1 MVYSSFD
8 EALYVLNLATGGAT
22 PLATSPGEDT
32 DPDWQPIPVGYP
44 RPRSASPLYLSLVPY
59 SQPCTTPNREHGPPL
74 AHPSCAP
81 PAPGSNNLTV
91 GVGDGHPALSRSTGF
106 VRFKALVGDPGG
118 VDDSDVRLR
127 LHLTNVMWASDL
139 SEYAGELLVRYDLRI
154 TDRFNTPDPAGSGPG
169 TVINLTSSFKT
180 QCTPTAAELE
190 KSVCDVLTSMDALAP
205 GAIPEGKRTVWQVG
219 SVVVFDGG
227 PDGDV
232 DTHPNRPFA
241 TQGVFVP

>member
-1 MVYSSFD
+1 
-8 EALYVLNLATGGAT
+8 
-22 PLATSPGEDT
+22 
-32 DPDWQPIPVGYP
+32 
-44 RPRSASPLYLSLVPY
+44 
-59 SQPCTTPNREHGPPL
+59 
-74 AHPSCAP
+74 
-81 PAPGSNNLTV
+81 
-91 GVGDGHPALSRSTGF
+91 
-106 VRFKALVGDPGG
+106 
-118 VDDSDVRLR
+118 VRLR